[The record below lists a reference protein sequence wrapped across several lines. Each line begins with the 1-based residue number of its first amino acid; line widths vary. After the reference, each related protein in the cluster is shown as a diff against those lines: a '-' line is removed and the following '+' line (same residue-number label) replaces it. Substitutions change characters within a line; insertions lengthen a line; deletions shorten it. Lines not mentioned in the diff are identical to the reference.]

1 MRSGS
6 FYPRSWNNR
15 DWKSGDVKFDMI
27 FGESAEAKFGAP
39 YLLAHRGDLH
49 AALASAVPDE
59 CVRLSHKLTGLD
71 ETADGVRLTFAN
83 GATAVADAVVG
94 ADGVHSIVRDILF
107 GQSPVNFT
115 GRIAYRTT
123 YPASLL
129 NGERIDDCTK
139 WWGEDRH
146 IVIYYVK
153 PDRSEVYFVTSQPEP
168 EFRIE
173 SWSAKGDVR
182 DLRKAYAGFHPQ
194 VEKVLAA
201 CPDVHKWAI
210 VDRNSLERW
219 ADGKV
224 TLLGD
229 ACHPMTPYMAQG
241 AAMAIE
247 DAAVLSRCLEG
258 IERDQSRRCLPPLR
272 DDAARAHLARAGHL
286 AQEHLAQGEDRY
298 RLGLWLRRL
307 DRATRRLRRCR
318 GKPLHTFP
326 DHALNKV
333 HAAVEHDGLAGHVV
347 VAEHHQHRLR
357 DLLGMAEP
365 AERDARGEI
374 AAAAHHVGVDQRRR
388 DRIDGDAV
396 LDQPRRVAARQ
407 ALHAGLGGVVVRADR
422 AGAARRARGDVD
434 DAAPF
439 LRAHRR
445 YHGLRAEKGRF
456 EIDR

>member
-1 MRSGS
+1 MARSLRIAIVGAGMGGLATAAALRRVGIEVVVYEQATQFARIGAGIQIGCNAMKVLRELGLEQRLRAQS

-15 DWKSGDVKFDMI
+15 DWQTGEIKFDMI
-27 FGESAEAKFGAP
+27 FGESAEQKFGAP

-49 AALASAVPDE
+49 AALASAVPAE
-59 CVRLSHKLTGLD
+59 CVRLGHKLIGLD
-71 ETADGVRLTFAN
+71 QVGEGVRLRVAN
-83 GATAVADAVVG
+83 GAATNADAVIG
-94 ADGVHSIVRDILF
+94 ADGVHSLVRDILF

-139 WWGEDRH
+139 WWGKDRH

-182 DLRKAYAGFHPQ
+182 ELRAAFEGFDRQ
-194 VEKVLAA
+194 VENVLAA

-210 VDRNSLERW
+210 VDRDALARW
-219 ADGKV
+219 AERNV

-258 IERDQSRRCLPPLR
+258 VECDGVANAFRRFE
-272 DDAARAHLARAGHL
+272 AS
-286 AQEHLAQGEDRY
+286 
-298 RLGLWLRRL
+298 
-307 DRATRRLRRCR
+307 
-318 GKPLHTFP
+318 
-326 DHALNKV
+326 
-333 HAAVEHDGLAGHVV
+333 
-347 VAEHHQHRLR
+347 
-357 DLLGMAEP
+357 
-365 AERDARGEI
+365 
-374 AAAAHHVGVDQRRR
+374 RR
-388 DRIDGDAV
+388 DRTTRVQETSRTNTWLKQKTDADWV
-396 LDQPRRVAARQ
+396 YSYDAWTAPL
-407 ALHAGLGGVVVRADR
+407 AG
-422 AGAARRARGDVD
+422 
-434 DAAPF
+434 
-439 LRAHRR
+439 
-445 YHGLRAEKGRF
+445 
-456 EIDR
+456 